1 MKTITQ
7 VVQNLVKPYI
17 DNQDQAVESNIA
29 PVETDA
35 TSSTGSYSQG
45 EQLILNKILYDVTA
59 AITVGDPLEVGTNIA
74 VAPKISAAIGG
85 KQEQIEVSSMPT
97 ASASNVG
104 KVLIY
109 IGATTS
115 TYTSGQSYQST
126 LEDGNYIWKPTSIS
140 SVDASDVVYDNQTSG
155 LTATDSQ
162 AAIDE
167 LASQNQ
173 TLTSA
178 FVNNVNQN
186 GCKNILDVGAR
197 YRAGT
202 MDSKVTIVDDVIT
215 VNGAQSS
222 STHFR
227 LCPAENDNSYVLPA
241 GTYII
246 VGESSDTN
254 LAMSMKKNGNYL
266 YNSLNPSTPREF
278 TANGTDYFEVQIH
291 LNQASYS
298 NATMKLMICLKSDYE
313 ISPKWEPY
321 AKTNRQ
327 LTEDSATWDVL
338 SEVGAVNYCNFDTAS
353 GTKKGYTFTNDK
365 GVVHVTGSRTS
376 GETGNIDFNKTIS
389 LKAGTYKLT
398 GCPSGGSDDTWRLI
412 LNINNSAQYSFDYG
426 DGAVFTLAAD
436 SDNVKVYCTIM
447 ANYSDSVDMYFKP
460 MIAPV
465 SYKGPY
471 GPYAKTNKE
480 LTEDITTIES
490 VLPNKLSIIKDTTW
504 HHTAVISC
512 DMVSGGLAYMF
523 TAEGVIMVFTTSSNI
538 NMLQLATNPDAH
550 IKIEGSGLTKTL
562 TDWNDSE
569 YTVSRNN
576 VWHLTPITGNWT
588 ITTS

>member
-178 FVNNVNQN
+178 FVNNVNQS
-186 GCKNILDVGAR
+186 GSKNFANYDKTVTRGTSGSIGDTLFALDLEVGDKITFVCTQDNAMVSNTRNTLQVVNRANANIKFLESNDANFHLASGLHILQFTVETAGIYNFSIWTHTLGTETTYSKFMVCDTDV
-197 YRAGT
+197 YN
-202 MDSKVTIVDDVIT
+202 
-215 VNGAQSS
+215 VN
-222 STHFR
+222 
-227 LCPAENDNSYVLPA
+227 PDYVP
-241 GTYII
+241 
-246 VGESSDTN
+246 
-254 LAMSMKKNGNYL
+254 
-266 YNSLNPSTPREF
+266 P
-278 TANGTDYFEVQIH
+278 
-291 LNQASYS
+291 
-298 NATMKLMICLKSDYE
+298 
-313 ISPKWEPY
+313 
-321 AKTNRQ
+321 AKTNRE
-327 LTEDSATWDVL
+327 LTDIVTNKILLTKQSSVKVTADGTKTYATLLVEAITALRSVIGNLASNERLKPIRIGVYGVFVMPSAYEIFFDKTNTSVNINFVGNIVSANVYQTIQIQANNTGNIYIYRSDNGNIVDRG
-338 SEVGAVNYCNFDTAS
+338 SEVPAS
-353 GTKKGYTFTNDK
+353 GNFIEIIYEIYTFT
-365 GVVHVTGSRTS
+365 
-376 GETGNIDFNKTIS
+376 
-389 LKAGTYKLT
+389 
-398 GCPSGGSDDTWRLI
+398 
-412 LNINNSAQYSFDYG
+412 
-426 DGAVFTLAAD
+426 
-436 SDNVKVYCTIM
+436 
-447 ANYSDSVDMYFKP
+447 
-460 MIAPV
+460 
-465 SYKGPY
+465 
-471 GPYAKTNKE
+471 
-480 LTEDITTIES
+480 
-490 VLPNKLSIIKDTTW
+490 
-504 HHTAVISC
+504 
-512 DMVSGGLAYMF
+512 
-523 TAEGVIMVFTTSSNI
+523 
-538 NMLQLATNPDAH
+538 
-550 IKIEGSGLTKTL
+550 
-562 TDWNDSE
+562 
-569 YTVSRNN
+569 
-576 VWHLTPITGNWT
+576 
-588 ITTS
+588 

>member
-173 TLTSA
+173 TLT
-178 FVNNVNQN
+178 NNVSV
-186 GCKNILDVGAR
+186 L
-197 YRAGT
+197 
-202 MDSKVTIVDDVIT
+202 
-215 VNGAQSS
+215 
-222 STHFR
+222 
-227 LCPAENDNSYVLPA
+227 AEN
-241 GTYII
+241 
-246 VGESSDTN
+246 
-254 LAMSMKKNGNYL
+254 
-266 YNSLNPSTPREF
+266 
-278 TANGTDYFEVQIH
+278 
-291 LNQASYS
+291 
-298 NATMKLMICLKSDYE
+298 
-313 ISPKWEPY
+313 
-321 AKTNRQ
+321 
-327 LTEDSATWDVL
+327 
-338 SEVGAVNYCNFDTAS
+338 GAVNLLPNNAV
-353 GTKKGYTFTNDK
+353 TKTINGITFTVNSD
-365 GVVHVTGSRTS
+365 GTVTLNGTATATTEFPLYTNTDGSPQLVGKPVKMS
-376 GETGNIDFNKTIS
+376 
-389 LKAGTYKLT
+389 
-398 GCPSGGSDDTWRLI
+398 GCPSGGGSSTYRLQAYRVAAADGSTGTVSDD
-412 LNINNSAQYSFDYG
+412 G
-426 DGAVFTLAAD
+426 DGVEFRWLNNGSGTKAV
-436 SDNVKVYCTIM
+436 VKILVYSGQTVS
-447 ANYSDSVDMYFKP
+447 NLTFKP
-460 MIAPV
+460 MITVP
-465 SYKGPY
+465 SYNGDY
-471 GPYAKTNKE
+471 VPYAKSNRE
-480 LTEDITTIES
+480 LTDIVTTPFKIAKTDCYCE
-490 VLPNKLSIIKDTTW
+490 NDTAIHYYTP
-504 HHTAVISC
+504 TAIAGYKPIGIVGISAINDLTATDLYEC
-512 DMVSGGLAYMF
+512 RLYPSGDGSRIQLGWK
-523 TAEGVIMVFTTSSNI
+523 TA
-538 NMLQLATNPDAH
+538 LATTKGVRLM
-550 IKIEGSGLTKTL
+550 ILYVSETSGL
-562 TDWNDSE
+562 S
-569 YTVSRNN
+569 YVS
-576 VWHLTPITGNWT
+576 W
-588 ITTS
+588 